1 MVWFLTLLLTISCIP
16 GILFMLASEKKIL
29 SSSEED
35 IPLLTR
41 VLTHI
46 LTVVLFS
53 LAGSFFA
60 VKTNLVDPFTK
71 GIISG
76 EFHWRQFT
84 DMMQTGVIYGLIC
97 SIANIAAYYFIF
109 KKAVDAYSFSK
120 IEKHYQNMGI
130 GTRIFYGGF
139 IEEVIF
145 RLGIMG
151 LIIWLGSMIMNTD
164 SSIVIWVAIL
174 ISSILFALAHV
185 PGISSIGLKK
195 TPAIMTYALGGNIW
209 VGIWCGLAFLQAG
222 IFAAIVVHILFHLLW
237 YPFQMNSN
245 KQRGSSHGTII
256 KK

>member
-16 GILFMLASEKKIL
+16 GILFMLSSEKKIL

-41 VLTHI
+41 VITHI
-46 LTVVLFS
+46 LAVVLFS

-60 VKTNLVDPFTK
+60 IKTNLVDPFTK
-71 GIISG
+71 GILDGTFSWQ
-76 EFHWRQFT
+76 HFT
-84 DMMQTGVIYGLIC
+84 ELMQTGVTYGLIC

-109 KKAVDAYSFSK
+109 KRAVDADSFNK
-120 IEKHYQNMGI
+120 IEQHYQNMGI
-130 GTRIFYGGF
+130 GARIFYGGV
-139 IEEVIF
+139 IEEIIF

-151 LIIWLGSMIMNTD
+151 FIIWLGSMILSTNNN
-164 SSIVIWVAIL
+164 ILIWVAIL

-185 PGISSIGLKK
+185 PGISSMGLKK
-195 TPAIMTYALGGNIW
+195 TPAIMIYALGGNIW

-237 YPFQMNSN
+237 YPIQMNSN
-245 KQRGSSHGTII
+245 KQRGSLHGTII